1 VTTREVFV
9 VALAILGLP
18 FCVMAA
24 HVALDHNK
32 LPLLSFGWAV
42 LAVAFAA
49 ILAAIILGV
58 QP

>member
-1 VTTREVFV
+1 
-9 VALAILGLP
+9 
-18 FCVMAA
+18 MATSDVIV
-24 HVALDHNK
+24 VALDHNK

-42 LAVAFAA
+42 LAVVFAA